1 MNDKKE
7 FNLPKDINSRDNILK
22 WHDYIN
28 EKSMEAASGYFNN
41 NDIESLPLDE
51 RISLAHKI
59 DSGEINPLNGFDE
72 PPDNND
78 FLLKAAHLLRLA
90 GLSNTAN
97 ELLIYVYRNS
107 LNNILEPK
115 IMMSVISNEVK
126 IEISAINRK
135 NASGTKN
142 KYHDE
147 ALNIMSNTWA
157 KYPLASK
164 NRMKEKLIEH
174 FGKDRSGKNKISDS
188 SIKRWIKAHNL
199 GPLREVRPPID
210 FSLVIG
216 S

>member
-1 MNDKKE
+1 MSDKKE
-7 FNLPKDINSRDNILK
+7 FKLPKDFNSRENILK
-22 WHDYIN
+22 WHNYID

-41 NDIESLPLDE
+41 NDMESLSFDD
-51 RISLAHKI
+51 RINLAHKI
-59 DSGEINPLNGFDE
+59 DSGEINPLNGFE
-72 PPDNND
+72 ELPDSID
-78 FLLKAAHLLRLA
+78 SLLKAVHILRLT

-97 ELLIYVYRNS
+97 NLLVYIYRISQNS
-107 LNNILEPK
+107 ILEPK
-115 IMMSVISNEVK
+115 IMMNVISNEVK
-126 IEISAINRK
+126 VEISSINRK

-164 NRMKEKLIEH
+164 NRMKEKLIEY